1 MGGAGVRR
9 FARRPAPDAPA
20 ASGPRLASWYGIDV
34 SLCGQWGA
42 LFMNASNPM
51 SALGPRIHRSVARVI
66 AWAHGALNFTAS
78 PRRGPGDLA
87 WVLAVT
93 ACTYGLAVRFEWHE
107 QLGRWLARYEYW
119 QLDELPLALAVL
131 ACGLAWYAFR
141 RRREAWVEVRRREQA
156 ETHAGALLAHNREL
170 AQRLISL
177 QESERRMLARELHD
191 EFGQRCSAIRAET
204 AWLRRC
210 AVGDRDGMLAA
221 ARRADNAAHDLNQL
235 VRDLLRRLR
244 PADLDALGLVA
255 ALQAQCEAWEE
266 RSGVSC
272 TFHHEGVPSSLGE
285 AVDIAIYRTV
295 QEGLTNVMRHARAS
309 QVRIRLVRH
318 SPEALQLIIHDDGRG
333 MDVAAATRGLGL
345 LGARERAAAVG
356 GQLEVSSRLG
366 QGVRLALH
374 VPLAAA
380 EPCTTG
386 QREAA

>member
-1 MGGAGVRR
+1 
-9 FARRPAPDAPA
+9 
-20 ASGPRLASWYGIDV
+20 
-34 SLCGQWGA
+34 
-42 LFMNASNPM
+42 MNASNPM
-51 SALGPRIHRSVARVI
+51 RAPGPRIHRSVARWV
-66 AWAHGALNFTAS
+66 AWARGALQDTAS
-78 PRRGPGDLA
+78 RPRRGPGDLV

-93 ACTYGLAVRFEWHE
+93 ACTYGLAVCFEWHE
-107 QLGRWLARYEYW
+107 QLGRWLARYEHW

-141 RRREAWVEVRRREQA
+141 RRREAWLEVRRREQA
-156 ETHAGALLAHNREL
+156 ERHVSALLTHNREL

-285 AVDIAIYRTV
+285 SVDIAIYRTV

-309 QVRIRLVRH
+309 QVRIRLVRP
-318 SPEALQLIIHDDGRG
+318 SPDALQLIIHDDGRG
-333 MDVAAATRGLGL
+333 MDVTAATRGLGL

-356 GQLEVSSRLG
+356 GRLDVTSRLG

-374 VPLAAA
+374 VPLAAT
-380 EPCTTG
+380 EPCTVD